1 MLYVEQLKSKLNEPI
16 REYLKVCYKLA
27 LLGIVSMITK
37 ILFLL
42 KTDILNK
49 RGDGQWSPPFV

>member
-1 MLYVEQLKSKLNEPI
+1 MKQLESKLNEPI

-27 LLGIVSMITK
+27 LLGIVSMMTK

-49 RGDGQWSPPFV
+49 RGNGQWLPSFV

>member
-1 MLYVEQLKSKLNEPI
+1 MKQLESKLNEPI

-27 LLGIVSMITK
+27 LLGIMSMMTK

-42 KTDILNK
+42 KTDMLNK
-49 RGDGQWSPPFV
+49 RGDDQFV